1 MTIVNPN
8 TFVGGKPAG
17 ILDIEESHD
26 GRIWLGSQK
35 GLYFFIDN
43 NFSEIEDL
51 AGKSVTKILVDKNQ
65 AIWAVTNEGL
75 WVIKE
80 GVVDE
85 FSELPLARIFDLI

>member
-1 MTIVNPN
+1 M
-8 TFVGGKPAG
+8 
-17 ILDIEESHD
+17 DES
-26 GRIWLGSQK
+26 
-35 GLYFFIDN
+35 GLVVRKDY

-85 FSELPLARIFDLI
+85 FSELPLARIFDLIQDLEENLWIATSAGVFIYDGKNWRDFL

>member
-1 MTIVNPN
+1 MM
-8 TFVGGKPAG
+8 
-17 ILDIEESHD
+17 DES
-26 GRIWLGSQK
+26 
-35 GLYFFIDN
+35 GLVVRKDY

-85 FSELPLARIFDLI
+85 FSELPLARIFDLIQDLEENLWIATSAGVFIYDGKNWRDFL